1 MQTRKFLTGKGS
13 HATILPDF
21 GCGVGKRAY
30 ASPNTNE
37 RKTIM
42 PLEVNEAI
50 IAYEKEHS
58 VRIDYAKPQGWF
70 DAVLNAGLSI
80 NPQDYV
86 WVYTK
91 DSGMFGKPLHKDT
104 IIADYYVRK
113 ELAI

>member
-1 MQTRKFLTGKGS
+1 M
-13 HATILPDF
+13 
-21 GCGVGKRAY
+21 
-30 ASPNTNE
+30 
-37 RKTIM
+37 
-42 PLEVNEAI
+42 LEVNEAI
-50 IAYEKEHS
+50 VDYEKKHS

-104 IIADYYVRK
+104 IIADYYVRR
-113 ELAI
+113 EEVTV